1 MPARDDLRHILLY
14 HDLVNLGIKPA
25 RTLTLYQA
33 SLHLE
38 ELDRPLTRLLQVRPS
53 QLPGPSM
60 GCYKYLYLRAKQSG
74 ALHTSFGTYS
84 EMRQQALCSNRRVEV
99 VPHLFVRLR

>member
-60 GCYKYLYLRAKQSG
+60 GCYKYLYLRAKLQSG
-74 ALHTSFGTYS
+74 ALASAHT
-84 EMRQQALCSNRRVEV
+84 RR
-99 VPHLFVRLR
+99 